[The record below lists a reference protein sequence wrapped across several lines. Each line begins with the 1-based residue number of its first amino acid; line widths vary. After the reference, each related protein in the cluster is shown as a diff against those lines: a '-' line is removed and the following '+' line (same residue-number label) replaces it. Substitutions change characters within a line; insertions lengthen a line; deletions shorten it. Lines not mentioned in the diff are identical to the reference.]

1 MTALV
6 GWENFYVIVGSSAGA
21 LIGLQFVVL
30 TLISQMPIRQDLS
43 RAAAAFS
50 TPTIVHFGTVLLL
63 SAILNAPWHG
73 IIGAAVAWGLV
84 GLVGILYTL
93 AIARHMR
100 AQTLYQPVF
109 EDWLC
114 HVVLPAAAYAT
125 LAVSAYATQSHA
137 YQALFGVAAAA
148 LLLLFSGIHNAW
160 DAVTYHVFNRKSDQQ
175 EPENTRQQT
184 KGANASDLQ

>member
-1 MTALV
+1 MTALA

-43 RAAAAFS
+43 RAGAAFS

-73 IIGAAVAWGLV
+73 IISAAVAWGLV

-137 YQALFGVAAAA
+137 YEALFGVAAAA

-160 DAVTYHVFNRKSDQQ
+160 DAVTYHVLNRKSEQPR
-175 EPENTRQQT
+175 PENTRREQT
-184 KGANASDLQ
+184 TGCEGK

>member
-1 MTALV
+1 MTALA

-21 LIGLQFVVL
+21 LVGLQFVVL

-43 RAAAAFS
+43 RAGAAFS

-63 SAILNAPWHG
+63 SSILNAPWHG
-73 IIGAAVAWGLV
+73 IVRAAVAWGLV

-93 AIARHMR
+93 AIAWDMR
-100 AQTLYQPVF
+100 AQTLYRPVF

-114 HVVLPAAAYAT
+114 HIVLPAAAYAT
-125 LAVSAYATQSHA
+125 LAVSAYATHSHA
-137 YQALFGVAAAA
+137 YEALFGVAAAA

-160 DAVTYHVFNRKSDQQ
+160 DAVTYHVLNRKSEQP
-175 EPENTRQQT
+175 EPENTREQAT
-184 KGANASDLQ
+184 GRNASDLR